1 MNLILKFNV
10 IFNLINFKLR
20 LIFNFKFKD
29 TVKQL
34 NKINLNIKKVKR
46 YILQLLLLLKGKLN

>member
-1 MNLILKFNV
+1 MNLIIKFNV
-10 IFNLINFKLR
+10 ILNLINFKLR

-46 YILQLLLLLKGKLN
+46 YILQLLLFLRGKLN

>member
-34 NKINLNIKKVKR
+34 NKINLNIKKVKDIF
-46 YILQLLLLLKGKLN
+46 YNYFYFYEEN